1 MNAGFIGA
9 KSPAILCRLRIHRRR
24 KPRGRRPS
32 PDQRIHQKPV
42 DQDRNVE
49 FSVDLD
55 DICARTLASIKR
67 LFRSSEAK
75 IDRFFASG
83 AEAYSDL
90 KTSFRIDRGSRIVF
104 SCRRSSLQFF
114 GNLFLWSF
122 IAILASRFLLWLWS
136 FRHRWLFVGW
146 AITRR
151 DRSLGGREVV
161 VGRRDRLREPER
173 TGFKGLVNPLS
184 TVGGNEVKGKA
195 TLMNKHKNRQEKLPK
210 WWPDSIPSPIVL
222 FAKDEGQRDAD
233 KLVKAIMDNRMS
245 GKDYKD
251 DDIIQLREICRSSG
265 AKVSFETT
273 NARDSFFRA
282 AISFVLNV
290 CSRVR
295 QPGSPVQIDG
305 EEVKQFICG
314 IAENIGLD
322 NLRAARLVC
331 AAVAARSRSCFLQS
345 WAFEVQ
351 GKRMEALEELLNLCQ
366 IYRIFPPEENSPELE
381 MVASGLTNSLK
392 IDQRRHLLTLFSGI
406 CSSDSLRIAAE
417 ALGLGTN
424 ASVI

>member
-1 MNAGFIGA
+1 MNAGCIGA
-9 KSPAILCRLRIHRRR
+9 TSPAILCRLRIHRRR
-24 KPRGRRPS
+24 KLASLSRSSPFKACALSSTLHISSSVLRRPRGRRPS
-32 PDQRIHQKPV
+32 PDQRLRQKPV

-55 DICARTLASIKR
+55 DICAGTLARIKR

-83 AEAYSDL
+83 AEACSDL

-122 IAILASRFLLWLWS
+122 IAILASSFLSWLWS
-136 FRHRWLFVGW
+136 FRHRWFFVGW

-161 VGRRDRLREPER
+161 VGRRDRMRGPER

-184 TVGGNEVKGKA
+184 TVGGKEVKGKA
-195 TLMNKHKNRQEKLPK
+195 TLMNKQKNRQEKLPK

-295 QPGSPVQIDG
+295 QPGSPVQIGG

-322 NLRAARLVC
+322 SLRAARLVC

-345 WAFEVQ
+345 W
-351 GKRMEALEELLNLCQ
+351 
-366 IYRIFPPEENSPELE
+366 PELE

-392 IDQRRHLLTLFSGI
+392 IDQREHLLTLFSGI
-406 CSSDSLRIAAE
+406 CSSDGLRIATE
-417 ALGLGTN
+417 ALGLGSN
-424 ASVI
+424 ASV